1 MEPGRLGHSLT
12 CGKWGF
18 SAMRN
23 RQRGVTFIGWLF
35 LLTPMVVV
43 IYAGIRIAPI
53 YLNYMKVAKAL
64 NQVAT
69 EYRAGGASATAIKT
83 NLDRHFEIDMI
94 NYPDWKDIKVTHE
107 DGGWLVE
114 ASYDDEA
121 PLFQN
126 VSLRVTFDKK
136 VRAND

>member
-1 MEPGRLGHSLT
+1 
-12 CGKWGF
+12 
-18 SAMRN
+18 MRN

-35 LLTPMVVV
+35 LLAPMAVV
-43 IYAGIRIAPI
+43 IYAGIRLTPI
-53 YLNYMKVAKAL
+53 YLNYMKVSKAL

-69 EYRAGGASATAIKT
+69 EYKGGGANLQTLHNT
-83 NLDRHFEIDMI
+83 LDRHFEIDMI

-136 VRAND
+136 VRANE

>member
-1 MEPGRLGHSLT
+1 
-12 CGKWGF
+12 
-18 SAMRN
+18 MRN
-23 RQRGVTFIGWLF
+23 RQRGVTFIGWLL
-35 LLTPMVVV
+35 LLTPTAIV
-43 IYAGIRIAPI
+43 IYAGIRVTPI

-69 EYRAGGASATAIKT
+69 DYKTGGATAQAIKI

-94 NYPDWKDIKVTHE
+94 NHPDWQDIKLKHE
-107 DGGWLVE
+107 DGGWTVE
-114 ASYDDEA
+114 AAYEEDA

-126 VSLRVTFDKK
+126 MSLHFVFDKK

>member
-1 MEPGRLGHSLT
+1 
-12 CGKWGF
+12 
-18 SAMRN
+18 MRN

-35 LLTPMVVV
+35 LLTPMVIV

-53 YLNYMKVAKAL
+53 YLNYMKVSKAL

-69 EYRAGGASATAIKT
+69 DYKTGGANANAIKV
-83 NLDRHFEIDMI
+83 NIDRHFEIDMI
-94 NYPDWKDIKVTHE
+94 TYPDWKDIKITHE
-107 DGGWLVE
+107 DGGWWVE

-136 VRAND
+136 VRANE

>member
-1 MEPGRLGHSLT
+1 
-12 CGKWGF
+12 
-18 SAMRN
+18 MRN

-35 LLTPMVVV
+35 LLTPMAIV
-43 IYAGIRIAPI
+43 IYAAIRLTPI

-69 EYRAGGASATAIKT
+69 EYRAGGANAAALRNT
-83 NLDRHFEIDMI
+83 LDRHFEIDMI
-94 NYPDWKDIKVTHE
+94 NYPDWKDIKLTHQ
-107 DGGWLVE
+107 DGGWLLE

-126 VSLRVTFDKK
+126 VTLRVSFDKK

>member
-1 MEPGRLGHSLT
+1 
-12 CGKWGF
+12 
-18 SAMRN
+18 MRN
-23 RQRGVTFIGWLF
+23 RQRGITFIGWLF
-35 LLTPMVVV
+35 LLTPMAIV

-69 EYRAGGASATAIKT
+69 EYRGGGANLAGIKQ

-94 NYPDWKDIKVTHE
+94 NYPDWKDIKVSHE
-107 DGGWLVE
+107 DGGWTVE
-114 ASYDDEA
+114 AAYDDDA

-126 VSLRVTFDKK
+126 ISLHMSFDKK